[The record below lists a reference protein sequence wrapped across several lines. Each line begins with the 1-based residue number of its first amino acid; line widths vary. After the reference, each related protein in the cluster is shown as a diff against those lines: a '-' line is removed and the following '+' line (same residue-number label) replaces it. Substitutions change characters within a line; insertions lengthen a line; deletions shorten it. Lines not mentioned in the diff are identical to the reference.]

1 MGQPLVSIIMGA
13 YNCEATI
20 EKCVESILQQTYKNW
35 QFIICDDFSSDNT
48 FDILKK
54 YEDKDSRIIILH
66 NECNKRLAASLN
78 NCLKVAKGKYIARMD
93 ADDESLP
100 QRLEHQIEFL
110 ETHPE
115 YDVVGCNRIVFDNN
129 GNRGIRKSEEFP
141 VKELLIKDTPFAHPT
156 LVMRKRVF
164 DILNGYTS
172 DKSTMRAEDLDLW
185 FRFYERGFKGYNMQE
200 TLYKYRESECDFSKR
215 SLKAGIQTSKV
226 FLKGYK
232 RIKIPLYKRIWAI
245 KPIIV
250 ALMPNKLMM
259 RYHSGRLN

>member
-20 EKCVESILQQTYKNW
+20 DKCVESILQQTYKNW

-54 YEDKDSRIIILH
+54 YEGKDSRIIILH

-129 GNRGIRKSEEFP
+129 GNRGIRKCEEFP

-156 LVMRKRVF
+156 IVMRKSF
-164 DILNGYTS
+164 
-172 DKSTMRAEDLDLW
+172 
-185 FRFYERGFKGYNMQE
+185 
-200 TLYKYRESECDFSKR
+200 
-215 SLKAGIQTSKV
+215 
-226 FLKGYK
+226 
-232 RIKIPLYKRIWAI
+232 
-245 KPIIV
+245 
-250 ALMPNKLMM
+250 
-259 RYHSGRLN
+259 

>member
-100 QRLEHQIEFL
+100 QRL
-110 ETHPE
+110 
-115 YDVVGCNRIVFDNN
+115 
-129 GNRGIRKSEEFP
+129 
-141 VKELLIKDTPFAHPT
+141 
-156 LVMRKRVF
+156 
-164 DILNGYTS
+164 
-172 DKSTMRAEDLDLW
+172 
-185 FRFYERGFKGYNMQE
+185 
-200 TLYKYRESECDFSKR
+200 
-215 SLKAGIQTSKV
+215 
-226 FLKGYK
+226 
-232 RIKIPLYKRIWAI
+232 
-245 KPIIV
+245 
-250 ALMPNKLMM
+250 
-259 RYHSGRLN
+259 